1 MRNRFGQMLQPKGRE
16 GSSMGWKEWA
26 RNEPEEDMGESRRGL
41 RLLLLVIN
49 CSSALLLYFTF
60 LITTFDSSTF
70 NPVVRIRIT
79 FMRILLLTLMRI
91 EILAFHNVNII

>member
-1 MRNRFGQMLQPKGRE
+1 MLQPKGRE

-49 CSSALLLYFTF
+49 CSSALLLFFTF
-60 LITTFDSSTF
+60 LITIFDSAL

-79 FMRILLLTLMRI
+79 SMRILLLKLMRI
-91 EILAFHNVNII
+91 QILAFHKVILLD